1 MWILLRIWD
10 LSLSFGQRSPVKG
23 VFTKMEVRKFVQRL
37 HGSYQNKV
45 DKRPRYFSL
54 FMANQKKI
62 ITTTKLTDRVSVF
75 FFHIGNTWSDLF
87 IYFVGSCCDLQLSL
101 EIQFTVLSFCSFFM
115 FMFFL
120 RFLFFSIFNACIS
133 ISLESSSSV
142 FLFSNSVSIHFCG
155 LVLND

>member
-37 HGSYQNKV
+37 HGSYQNRV

-54 FMANQKKI
+54 FMANQKEI
-62 ITTTKLTDRVSVF
+62 ITTKLTDRVSVF
-75 FFHIGNTWSDLF
+75 FFPHWQYLVRF
-87 IYFVGSCCDLQLSL
+87 IYLLCRL
-101 EIQFTVLSFCSFFM
+101 VLRFAVVAGNSIHSSFF
-115 FMFFL
+115 FILFL
-120 RFLFFSIFNACIS
+120 CLCFSFVFFFSIFNACIS

>member
-54 FMANQKKI
+54 FMANQKKKI
-62 ITTTKLTDRVSVF
+62 ITKKLTGRVSVF
-75 FFHIGNTWSDLF
+75 FFPHWQYLVRF
-87 IYFVGSCCDLQLSL
+87 IYLLCRL
-101 EIQFTVLSFCSFFM
+101 VLRFAVVAGNSIHSSF
-115 FMFFL
+115 
-120 RFLFFSIFNACIS
+120 FLFFLFFFYVY
-133 ISLESSSSV
+133 V
-142 FLFSNSVSIHFCG
+142 FPSFSFFFHF
-155 LVLND
+155 